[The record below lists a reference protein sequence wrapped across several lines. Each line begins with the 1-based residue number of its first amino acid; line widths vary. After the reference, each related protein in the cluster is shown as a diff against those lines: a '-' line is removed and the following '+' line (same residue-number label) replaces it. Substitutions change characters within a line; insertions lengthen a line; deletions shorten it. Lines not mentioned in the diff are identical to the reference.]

1 MNQSIFQRRA
11 ILNGFRER
19 TKLATTEMYAKIGR
33 DEPVRPVRFIV
44 EPRGNNVFEVRERS
58 TDQVKGIRNGH
69 ADSCQFAQE
78 LEDRADASAVHRS
91 SMRRFAQNMLG
102 WTVTFCI
109 LLLAAVVSAQR

>member
-1 MNQSIFQRRA
+1 MNQTFSHKRA
-11 ILNGFRER
+11 YLNGLRDR
-19 TKLATTEMYAKIGR
+19 TKLATTEFYAKAGI
-33 DEPVRPVRFIV
+33 DAPVRPIRFIV

-69 ADSCQFAQE
+69 ADSCQFAQD
-78 LEDRADASAVHRS
+78 LEDKADASEVHRS